1 MSRKCSFFG
10 MDGLEAFIK
19 EMFQRD
25 YEITRMKSW
34 SGIDVMEYAGEK
46 YGLDPTDANE
56 VAYQSLNFEETW
68 VEFTKGEA
76 KQQVKF
82 MLTGDK
88 WCDVV
93 PIADW
98 TFQRNKIDV
107 VKEIND
113 ELRPVFL
120 KQWKDS
126 RED

>member
-10 MDGLEAFIK
+10 MDGLEAFIQ

-46 YGLDPTDANE
+46 YGLDLTDAND

>member
-1 MSRKCSFFG
+1 